1 MFRGEGY
8 PYIWNVISN
17 FFETRNTPINH
28 SPRSIPMNLAAVQAE
43 CCQRVQQELAQAI
56 SNQDWGSVS
65 AIAPTLK
72 QLSETLKNFQACM
85 GQAQPPSFSQSWN
98 ARAELE
104 KSLVPRTA
112 PERAVPKVPSSYAW
126 PDGFEGVTVGAQD
139 DDAWQ

>member
-1 MFRGEGY
+1 
-8 PYIWNVISN
+8 
-17 FFETRNTPINH
+17 
-28 SPRSIPMNLAAVQAE
+28 MNLAAVQAE

-56 SNQDWGSVS
+56 SNQDWGSVA

-72 QLSETLKNFQACM
+72 QLSETLKNFQSCM
-85 GQAQPPSFSQSWN
+85 GQTQAPSFSQSWA

-104 KSLVPRTA
+104 KSLAPRTPPERVVPGRYLSPEETSVPRA
-112 PERAVPKVPSSYAW
+112 PKVPSSYAW